1 VPYRKRR
8 VSQAA
13 PWRLLLIALPAA
25 ALLCFLALRAM
36 QEFPQDRALHHSP
49 IVSTREDSAS
59 LSSPRSESSLPRRAD
74 VSGERSPRY
83 YPYSVIAGGAHNVG
97 ELKAATEQDSVVRRH
112 YSDFNLSRAR
122 TIRLET
128 AKAVYVSYRLN
139 GAVYWTK
146 RKVSLTKGEEII
158 TDGVHSARTRCGNR
172 ISDVPM
178 QKTSPLEPLA
188 SELETALLLPS
199 SGPILGSE
207 SSAVPPA
214 VIAQGGAPPFFIPPI
229 IFPLGSGSSSGS
241 GSNPN
246 PPGGGPGPTP
256 PPPPPAPTPEVP
268 TLAGVA
274 TGVLAL
280 LGYRCFR
287 RNRLQ
292 PDRRN

>member
-1 VPYRKRR
+1 MPYRTRR
-8 VSQAA
+8 VFRVA
-13 PWRLLLIALPAA
+13 PWSLLLIALPAA
-25 ALLCFLALRAM
+25 ALLCFLALRAV
-36 QEFPQDRALHHSP
+36 QDLPQDRALHRRP

-59 LSSPRSESSLPRRAD
+59 LSYPRSDSSPPRRTD
-74 VSGERSPRY
+74 VSGERSHRY
-83 YPYSVIAGGAHNVG
+83 YPYSVIAGGAHNVE
-97 ELKAATEQDSVVRRH
+97 ELKAATEQDSVVQRH
-112 YSDFNLSRAR
+112 YSDFDVSRAR

-128 AKAVYVSYRLN
+128 AKAAYVSYRLN
-139 GAVYWTK
+139 GEIYWTK
-146 RKVSLTKGEEII
+146 REMSLTKGEELI
-158 TDGVHSARTRCGNR
+158 TDGVHFARTRCGNR
-172 ISDVPM
+172 ISDVAM
-178 QKTSPLEPLA
+178 QKTSPLEPLP

-199 SGPILGSE
+199 SGPMLGSE
-207 SSAVPPA
+207 SSAVSPA
-214 VIAQGGAPPFFIPPI
+214 TIARGGAPPFFIPPI

-256 PPPPPAPTPEVP
+256 PPPAPTPEVP

-274 TGVLAL
+274 TGVLGL

>member
-1 VPYRKRR
+1 VPYRTGR
-8 VSQAA
+8 VSRAT
-13 PWRLLLIALPAA
+13 PRRLLLIALPAA
-25 ALLCFLALRAM
+25 ALLCFLALRAV
-36 QEFPQDRALHHSP
+36 QEFPQDRALHRRP

-59 LSSPRSESSLPRRAD
+59 LSHPRSESSLPRRAD
-74 VSGERSPRY
+74 VPGERSPRY
-83 YPYSVIAGGAHNVG
+83 YPYSVIAGGAHNVE

-112 YSDFNLSRAR
+112 YSDFDLSRAR
-122 TIRLET
+122 TMRLET
-128 AKAVYVSYRLN
+128 AKAAYVSYRLN
-139 GAVYWTK
+139 GEIYWTK
-146 RKVSLTKGEEII
+146 REVSLMKGEELI

-172 ISDVPM
+172 ISDVPLPE
-178 QKTSPLEPLA
+178 TSPLEPLP
-188 SELETALLLPS
+188 SEFETALVLPS
-199 SGPILGSE
+199 SKPMVGSE

-214 VIAQGGAPPFFIPPI
+214 AIAGGGVPPFFIPPI

-246 PPGGGPGPTP
+246 PPGGPGPT
-256 PPPPPAPTPEVP
+256 PPPPAPTPEVP

-274 TGVLAL
+274 TGVLGL